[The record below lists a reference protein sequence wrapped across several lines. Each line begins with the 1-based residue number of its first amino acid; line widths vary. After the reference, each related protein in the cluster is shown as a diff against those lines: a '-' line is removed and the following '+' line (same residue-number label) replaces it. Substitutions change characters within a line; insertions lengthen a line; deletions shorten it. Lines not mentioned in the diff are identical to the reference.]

1 MVFAQP
7 DAFLVLGELEKV
19 IVPRKPLFRDEG
31 HFTVGQHKLL
41 RIREDM
47 VTQLAKWNFER
58 AETGGGAPIKPVV
71 MLLHGQVELGAA
83 EEKTLVRILMY
94 EIQTPVAAL
103 VVPVAT
109 QDHHRYPNRTQ
120 RKRAVRGQ

>member
-58 AETGGGAPIKPVV
+58 AETGGGAHIKRSEEHTSELQSLMRSSYAVFCLKKNNKQNNTSISNITTKPI
-71 MLLHGQVELGAA
+71 
-83 EEKTLVRILMY
+83 
-94 EIQTPVAAL
+94 
-103 VVPVAT
+103 
-109 QDHHRYPNRTQ
+109 
-120 RKRAVRGQ
+120 